1 MLARF
6 FQLRSECLEFFNIQ
20 KKNSLSSSM
29 AADEFEP
36 TLAYLVDISSLN
48 ELNKNLQGKK
58 NVVTAADSISAFKD
72 KLELWHSRVG
82 KGNYIS
88 VPN

>member
-72 KLELWHSRVG
+72 KLELRHSRVS